1 MELRQLEYFVAV
13 AEEASFTKAAA
24 RVHVAQP
31 GVSAQVRRLE
41 RDLGE
46 ELLDRSG
53 RAVRLTDV
61 GAAVLPYARAAL
73 GAVAGA
79 RFAVHELAG
88 LMRGHVAVG
97 TITSSPSLLPDLLAG
112 FHQDHPAVEITLSE
126 ANSDRLVE
134 ALRAGQLHMAFIGLA
149 ATTPAGIE
157 IHVVADEPLVAAVSR
172 GDALAARKTITLA
185 AMRDRPLISLPP
197 GTGLRSR
204 LDDACATAGFQ
215 PHIAF
220 EASDPQVLA
229 QLASRG
235 LGLAILPESVART
248 HTRELRAIA
257 ITRPQIRGR
266 LALAWR
272 AEGPISPAARALIS
286 RARAVLPGP
295 SDDPQPAA

>member
-41 RDLGE
+41 RELGE

-53 RAVRLTDV
+53 RAVRLTEV
-61 GAAVLPYARAAL
+61 GAAVLPYARATL
-73 GAVAGA
+73 GAVAAA
-79 RFAVHELAG
+79 RLAVDELTG
-88 LMRGHVAVG
+88 LMRGRVAVG
-97 TITSSPSLLPDLLAG
+97 TVTSSPSLLPDLLAD
-112 FHQDHPAVEITLSE
+112 FHRDHPAVEITLSE

-134 ALRAGQLHMAFIGLA
+134 ALRAGQLHMALIGLA

-157 IHVVADEPLVAAVSR
+157 IHVVADEPIVAAVR
-172 GDALAARKTITLA
+172 RDDALAARKTITLA
-185 AMRDRPLISLPP
+185 ALRDRPLISLTP

-204 LDDACATAGFQ
+204 LDDACAAAGFR
-215 PHIAF
+215 PNIAF

-229 QLASRG
+229 QLAARG

-248 HTRELRAIA
+248 HPGELRPIA
-257 ITRPQIRGR
+257 ITRPSIRGR

-272 AEGPISPAARALIS
+272 AEGPISPAARALLS
-286 RARAVLPGP
+286 HARAVLPRP

>member
-1 MELRQLEYFVAV
+1 
-13 AEEASFTKAAA
+13 
-24 RVHVAQP
+24 
-31 GVSAQVRRLE
+31 
-41 RDLGE
+41 
-46 ELLDRSG
+46 
-53 RAVRLTDV
+53 
-61 GAAVLPYARAAL
+61 
-73 GAVAGA
+73 
-79 RFAVHELAG
+79 
-88 LMRGHVAVG
+88 
-97 TITSSPSLLPDLLAG
+97 
-112 FHQDHPAVEITLSE
+112 VEITLTE

-134 ALRAGQLHMAFIGLA
+134 ALRAGQLQMALIGLA

-157 IHVVADEPLVAAVSR
+157 IHVVANEPLVAAVSP

-185 AMRDRPLISLPP
+185 AMRDRPLISLPR

-229 QLASRG
+229 QLAARG
-235 LGLAILPESVART
+235 LGLAILPESVACT
-248 HTRELRAIA
+248 HPRELHAIP
-257 ITRPQIRGR
+257 ITRPQMRGR

-286 RARAVLPGP
+286 RARVVLPRP